1 MKISELR
8 AREHYDQNLMD
19 TLKNC
24 IRIDQKNGDRYGA
37 PIQWFCHPF
46 FSVYTSDDFC
56 LFGRYY
62 LRNQYL
68 YTPNIMRRWIQAAA
82 VEIMYQKKVFQNAL
96 IPAFELDAPEN
107 PNEIMWMPG
116 NHRFRKFDFNQRT
129 LRIYPKHGFS
139 RDGIL
144 QEIQIRSEMT
154 DKYSW
159 ILPMLKFDIEDS
171 FIEEPLISA
180 HPLNREP
187 DKNRVS
193 CALTHACKLLDEL
206 HTHQYQKLKTDEYI
220 DIKRKEF
227 VQAKNNLNQ
236 KFKGIVLTNVDEVF
250 EKSVRIL
257 KRAESVDVS
266 LTHGDFQP
274 GNILIPD
281 KKRDDIWLI
290 DWEDASIRASV
301 YDRMTYL
308 LNSRSPYGLK
318 KRVRSFLRNP
328 DQYEIKPDFS
338 PGIAIALWAIEE
350 WIWLMNASCRQGI
363 TQLPAGLCQQ
373 FREISH

>member
-24 IRIDQKNGDRYGA
+24 IRIDQKIGDRYGA

-46 FSVYTSDDFC
+46 FSVYTTTDFC
-56 LFGRYY
+56 LPGRYY

-68 YTPNIMRRWIQAAA
+68 YTPKFMRRCIQAAA
-82 VEIMYQKKVFQNAL
+82 VEVMYQEKFFQKAL
-96 IPAFELDAPEN
+96 VPAFELEAPEN
-107 PNEIMWMPG
+107 SKDIMWMPG

-144 QEIQIRSEMT
+144 QEIQIRSEMA
-154 DKYSW
+154 DKYCW
-159 ILPMLKFDIEDS
+159 ILPILRSDKEDC

-187 DKNRVS
+187 NKNRVS
-193 CALTHACKLLDEL
+193 CALHKAWEILNEL

-220 DIKRKEF
+220 DIKRQEF
-227 VQAKNNLNQ
+227 VQAKNNLSRM
-236 KFKGIVLTNVDEVF
+236 FRGIVFDNVDNVF
-250 EKSVRIL
+250 EKSARIL
-257 KRAESVDVS
+257 KRTEYIDVS

-274 GNILIPD
+274 GNLLIPD
-281 KKRDDIWLI
+281 EKRDDIWLI
-290 DWEDASIRASV
+290 DWEDAGIRASV
-301 YDRMTYL
+301 YDKMTYL
-308 LNSRSPYGLK
+308 LKSRSPYGLK
-318 KRVRSFLRNP
+318 KRVRDFLRNP
-328 DQYEIKPDFS
+328 EHYETRPEAS
-338 PGIAIALWAIEE
+338 PGIAVALWAIEE
-350 WIWLMNASCRQGI
+350 WIWLMNASSRQGI
-363 TQLPAGLCQQ
+363 SSLPAGLCQH